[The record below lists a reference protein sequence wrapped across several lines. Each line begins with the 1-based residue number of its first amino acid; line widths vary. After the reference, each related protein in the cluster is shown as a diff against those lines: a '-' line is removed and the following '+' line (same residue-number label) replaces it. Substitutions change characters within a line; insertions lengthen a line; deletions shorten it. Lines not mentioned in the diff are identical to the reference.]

1 MLAIFYT
8 GDIRHNTEISY
19 ANHKKLFAEIEKII
33 PVKVYFFT
41 RDEPERGVCPYDPP
55 EQIDHDNAYRRGQG
69 GAVQLWD
76 FLRGVQ
82 RTIEPYIMRVRTD
95 LWFTESSIEIICNE
109 IKELVAGNGDIFYFG
124 SDWINQNAGTIHN
137 KSNVHMDVDKT
148 IQDFVILAK
157 RDKLVPF
164 DLCIENVNKV
174 VPNKRR
180 SGNKM
185 FRYIIPIDHISN
197 DEASTIRVQ
206 HSKSFKILCQIWL
219 VRKTYTEPPTDNEV
233 CKDYIQSYIADE
245 KAKMGKKNHIYPHPM
260 QDAVNWWRAQ
270 QGWDNKEITVG
281 EWWSWQTL

>member
-8 GDIRHNTEISY
+8 GDVRHNTRITY
-19 ANHKKLFAEIEKII
+19 ANHKKLFKEIEKII
-33 PVKVYFFT
+33 PIKVYFFT
-41 RDEPERGVCPYDPP
+41 RDDPERGVCPYDPP
-55 EQIDHDNAYRRGQG
+55 EQIDHYNAYRRGQG

-82 RTIEPYIMRVRTD
+82 RTDEPYIMRVRTD

-124 SDWINQNAGTIHN
+124 SDWINQNAGAIHD
-137 KSNVHMDVDKT
+137 KSNVHMDADKT

-185 FRYIIPIDHISN
+185 FRYIIPIDYVSGDAESN
-197 DEASTIRVQ
+197 IRVQ
-206 HSKSFKILCQIWL
+206 YSKPFRILCQIWL
-219 VRKTYTEPPTDNEV
+219 VRKTYTDYPTDNEV
-233 CKDYIQSYIADE
+233 CKDYIQSYIADD
-245 KAKMGKKNHIYPHPM
+245 KAKMGKKNLIYPHPM
-260 QDAVNWWRAQ
+260 QDAVNWWRSQ
-270 QGWDNKEITVG
+270 QGWSEKEITIG
-281 EWWSWQTL
+281 NWWSWQSE

>member
-8 GDIRHNTEISY
+8 GDVRHNTKIAY
-19 ANHKKLFAEIEKII
+19 ANHKKLFDEIEKIV
-33 PVKVYFFT
+33 PVNVYFFT
-41 RDEPERGVCPYDPP
+41 RDDPERGICPYDPP

-82 RTIEPYIMRVRTD
+82 RTNEPYVMRVRTD

-109 IKELVAGNGDIFYFG
+109 IKELVAGKGDIFYFG
-124 SDWINQNAGTIHN
+124 SDWINQNAGLVYN
-137 KSNVHMDVDKT
+137 KSPVSIDLDKT
-148 IQDFVILAK
+148 IQDFMILAS

-185 FRYIIPIDHISN
+185 FRYIVPIDEGSAMPRIQYSN
-197 DEASTIRVQ
+197 PFR
-206 HSKSFKILCQIWL
+206 ILCQIWL
-219 VRKTYTEPPTDNEV
+219 VRKTYTEYPTDDEV
-233 CKDYIQSYIADE
+233 CKDYIQSYIVDD
-245 KAKMGKKNHIYPHPM
+245 KAKMGKKNFIFPHPM

-270 QGWDNKEITVG
+270 QDWNKKEITLG
-281 EWWSWQTL
+281 EWWSWQLE

>member
-8 GDIRHNTEISY
+8 GDVRHNTEITY
-19 ANHKKLFAEIEKII
+19 ANHKKLFDEIEKIV
-33 PVKVYFFT
+33 PVNVYFFT
-41 RDEPERGVCPYDPP
+41 RDDPERGVCPYDPP

-82 RTIEPYIMRVRTD
+82 RTNEPYVMRVRTD
-95 LWFTESSIEIICNE
+95 LWFTDSSIEIICNE

-124 SDWINQNAGTIHN
+124 SDWVNQNAGLIYN
-137 KSNVHMDVDKT
+137 KSPVNIDLDKT
-148 IQDFVILAK
+148 IQDFMILAS

-164 DLCIENVNKV
+164 DLCIENINKV

-185 FRYIIPIDHISN
+185 FRYLVLVDEGSSMPRIQYSN
-197 DEASTIRVQ
+197 PFR
-206 HSKSFKILCQIWL
+206 ILCQIWL
-219 VRKTYTEPPTDNEV
+219 VRKTYTEYPTDDEV
-233 CKDYIQSYIADE
+233 CKDYIQSYIADD
-245 KAKMGKKNHIYPHPM
+245 KAKVGKKNLIFPHPM

-270 QGWDNKEITVG
+270 QGWDKKEITVG
-281 EWWSWQTL
+281 EWWTWQSE

>member
-8 GDIRHNTEISY
+8 GDVRHNTRITY
-19 ANHKKLFAEIEKII
+19 ANHKKLFKEIEKLI
-33 PVKVYFFT
+33 PIKVYFFT
-41 RDEPERGVCPYDPP
+41 RDDPERGVCPYDPP
-55 EQIDHDNAYRRGQG
+55 EQIDSDNAYRRGQG

-82 RTIEPYIMRVRTD
+82 RTTEPYIMRVRTD
-95 LWFTESSIEIICNE
+95 LWFTESAIEIICNE
-109 IKELVAGNGDIFYFG
+109 IKELIAGEGDIFYFG
-124 SDWINQNAGTIHN
+124 SDWINQNAGTIHD
-137 KSNVHMDVDKT
+137 KSNVHMDADKT

-185 FRYIIPIDHISN
+185 FRYIIPIDHVSN

-206 HSKSFKILCQIWL
+206 YSKPFRILCQIWL
-219 VRKTYTEPPTDNEV
+219 VRKNYTEYPTDNEV
-233 CKDYIQSYIADE
+233 CKDYIQSYIADD
-245 KAKMGKKNHIYPHPM
+245 KAKMGKKNMIYPHPM

-270 QGWDNKEITVG
+270 QGWGLKEITIG
-281 EWWSWQTL
+281 EWWAWQLE